1 MSSFVN
7 LDTLSVTT
15 NNMEER
21 LIGIVKWFNN
31 KAGYGFITVKDGQHS
46 GCDIFVHHT
55 SILLANTTY
64 RYLEQ
69 GEYVEFTLSETN
81 TDKHPFSA
89 TNVTGIKNGSLMCE
103 PKNNV
108 TNSRFSHLQGNTPFH
123 FENAHSGAF
132 LSVKSNGSMRIF
144 DAQRCKNGYQETF
157 CEDTKYSNWMNEHR
171 PPEISVFP
179 DNEFRGWK
187 KNVPMAPKSCDTNTV
202 YK

>member
-7 LDTLSVTT
+7 LDALSVTT

-108 TNSRFSHLQGNTPFH
+108 TNSRFSNLQGTT
-123 FENAHSGAF
+123 
-132 LSVKSNGSMRIF
+132 NGS
-144 DAQRCKNGYQETF
+144 QETF
-157 CEDTKYSNWMNEHR
+157 YEHTKYSNRMNEHR
-171 PPEISVFP
+171 PPEISIFP

-202 YK
+202 WINNLFI